1 MKTAFQPSFV
11 PSRTYTHPIVGRVDE
26 YRFSYRK
33 WVQLMR
39 SAPRGVQ
46 SFFLRNNAEPHQA
59 NQYALKV
66 FPTLQEAFASW
77 QRQSLAARK
86 KLAPP
91 VRRICKFVIE
101 GLDPRW
107 GYQTCVAS
115 HVGRV
120 VAESSWCAF
129 DDSTLGRE
137 LARLNIVGTVD
148 DQERGNLKRRLR
160 RGSRIFG
167 DLHRHNVGFYK
178 HRLVA
183 IDFGT
188 ESIDFA

>member
-1 MKTAFQPSFV
+1 MKIAFQPRFV
-11 PSRTYTHPIVGRVDE
+11 PSRTYTHPIAGKIDE
-26 YRFSYRK
+26 YRFTRRE
-33 WVQLMR
+33 WVKLMR
-39 SAPRGVQ
+39 TAPRGVQ
-46 SFFLRNNAEPHQA
+46 SSFLANNAEPHQA

-66 FPTLQEAFASW
+66 FRTLQEAFASW

-91 VRRICKFVIE
+91 VRRMCKFVID
-101 GLDPRW
+101 GLEPRW

-120 VAESSWCAF
+120 FATDSWYGF
-129 DDSTLGRE
+129 DDSTLAWE
-137 LARLNIVGTVD
+137 LARRDITGTVN

-167 DLHRHNVGFYK
+167 DLHRHNIGFYK

-188 ESIDFA
+188 ESIDFN